1 MDCLMEKI
9 IALVIDVIIRIPK
22 PRRRLNF
29 NPFVVIPKSLNL
41 YFLNFMTTSPG
52 PVREIKL
59 LLL

>member
-41 YFLNFMTTSPG
+41 YFLNFMTTRPG
-52 PVREIKL
+52 KRNKAAFAIK
-59 LLL
+59 

>member
-1 MDCLMEKI
+1 MVPLMGKI
-9 IALVIDVIIRIPK
+9 IALVIDVIIRIPE

-41 YFLNFMTTSPG
+41 NFMTTSPS

>member
-1 MDCLMEKI
+1 M

-41 YFLNFMTTSPG
+41 YFLNFMTTRPG
-52 PVREIKL
+52 KRNKVAFAIK
-59 LLL
+59 